1 MSNTTITIN
10 SAACP
15 NIVTMNQMTPFQV
28 ARIVKSTTP
37 SYIGTIVMRTA
48 SWLSFEVMSLSH
60 FEHTVSWINQQDCK
74 FIVVELLDAEL
85 VVNIK

>member
-1 MSNTTITIN
+1 MTNTTITIN
-10 SAACP
+10 SATCP
-15 NIVTMNQMTPFQV
+15 NIVTMNKMEPFQV

-37 SYIGTIVMRTA
+37 SYIGAIVMRTA
-48 SWLSFEVMSLSH
+48 SWSSFEVMSLSH
-60 FEHTVSWINQQDCK
+60 SGICWTSQEDCK